1 MPAFMKRQ
9 RPITRSQLLAA
20 AVTFAT
26 VLIMLTPLRRGPDA
40 MSSRQA
46 GWMPLLNLG
55 GMADTSAFHR
65 LEVSASRHHANEAP
79 LVRRPGVSP

>member
-1 MPAFMKRQ
+1 MTAFMKRQ
-9 RPITRSQLLAA
+9 RPIKRRQLLAA

-65 LEVSASRHHANEAP
+65 LEVSASRHHASEVP
-79 LVRRPGVSP
+79 LVRQPATAP

>member
-9 RPITRSQLLAA
+9 RPITRSHFLAA
-20 AVTFAT
+20 AVTLAT

-55 GMADTSAFHR
+55 GLVDTSAFHR
-65 LEVSASRHHANEAP
+65 LEVSASRYHASEVP
-79 LVRRPGVSP
+79 LVRQPTTAP

>member
-1 MPAFMKRQ
+1 MKRQ

-40 MSSRQA
+40 VSSRQA

-55 GMADTSAFHR
+55 GLVDTSAFHR
-65 LEVSASRHHANEAP
+65 LEVSASRHHASVEPLIRQHSTAP
-79 LVRRPGVSP
+79 

>member
-1 MPAFMKRQ
+1 MKRQ
-9 RPITRSQLLAA
+9 RPITRSQFLAA

-40 MSSRQA
+40 TSSRQA

-55 GMADTSAFHR
+55 GLVDTSAFHR
-65 LEVSASRHHANEAP
+65 LEVSDSRHQASEAP
-79 LVRRPGVSP
+79 LVRQPRTAP